1 MSAVDAG
8 LLRTRWIL
16 SCAAGEVIG
25 ITAAAAIA
33 VGTRVMLGEPHD
45 VATAAVV
52 VAAAVAGGVVEG
64 LAVGLLQWRVLRLV
78 VPAIR
83 ARAWVGATVAVTSL
97 LWFLAMVLVTI
108 VALVGSG
115 STPQAEAADVG
126 PPLVLG
132 VGAGIAGGALAGAAF
147 GFAQWLVLRRH
158 AGPTRGWI
166 GANALGWAVA
176 LGWIMI
182 AATSPTPAT
191 ALPVVVAGGALGGLA
206 AGISVGIATGWWFVK
221 LRPLRPNRCVVIG
234 IGNTFRGDDGI
245 GPAVTADIGGRVGDD
260 VAVVELDGE
269 PTRVVDAWRNASLA
283 IVVDAMS
290 AGSEPGTVRRFRV
303 GVDPLPPATTGAS
316 SHSLGV
322 AEAVDLGTALDAM
335 PDELVVYAVE
345 GAGFGEG
352 TGLSM
357 PVDLARPRVA
367 AAVLAELEG

>member
-16 SCAAGEVIG
+16 SCAAGEVMG
-25 ITAAAAIA
+25 FTAAAAIA

-234 IGNTFRGDDGI
+234 IGNTFRGDD
-245 GPAVTADIGGRVGDD
+245 